1 MLANYLP
8 RREALSSKSSG
19 GLGAARGC
27 THADGRLILIFGM
40 TGTTGRMSSFLRA
53 IAEHAATLVS
63 SSVLMVW
70 PAAQGRQVRVRD
82 PVSAMLTAGGW
93 FDDTTPRCVNE
104 ASGWPQMSPGSA
116 RLARTVEA
124 RSPMVLTANRQI
136 SVSGSAAWARRR
148 R

>member
-82 PVSAMLTAGGW
+82 PGAAMLTAGGW

-104 ASGWPQMSPGSA
+104 ANVGLRCRLGARDWPGRWRRGASGDESEPPD
-116 RLARTVEA
+116 
-124 RSPMVLTANRQI
+124 
-136 SVSGSAAWARRR
+136 
-148 R
+148 